1 MTRSNMKAAWLKD
14 WTNVS
19 YEDRPMPVIGH
30 GEALVRVK
38 YAGICGSDLH
48 VYNGHHATAIKP
60 VVMGHEFA
68 GEIAEVGEDGKGRFQ
83 PGDRVV
89 VQPYTSCDV
98 CDTCVQGRDNVCRQ
112 LRILGIHIDGC
123 FAEYVKVP
131 LKKVY
136 KIPENVSFRL
146 ASLTEPLAVAV
157 HDVRRSRLAV
167 GETALIIGGGPIGL
181 LIAMVARYAGASRV
195 VISEP
200 NQYRIGIAEG
210 LGFEVV
216 NPIEPGAEEELMG
229 KTNGEGYDVVFESS
243 GTMPGAALMT
253 KAAKIVGRVIVV
265 GIPRTKPEVD
275 TGAIFAKE
283 LDVMGVRIHSQLSF
297 AAAVDVLG
305 KGDLNAELESLI
317 THEFALADIQ
327 KAIDFSQEDGE
338 HIKVVLKV

>member
-1 MTRSNMKAAWLKD
+1 MKAAWLKD
-14 WTNVS
+14 WKNVS
-19 YEDRPMPVIGH
+19 CEERPMPVIGP

-38 YAGICGSDLH
+38 YAGVCGSDLH

-60 VVMGHEFA
+60 VVMGHEFS
-68 GEIAEVGEDGKGRFQ
+68 GEIAEVGEDGRHRLN

-89 VQPYTSCDV
+89 VQPFTACGV

-112 LRILGIHIDGC
+112 LKILGIHIDGC

-131 LKKVY
+131 QKKVY
-136 KIPENVSFRL
+136 KIPDNVSFRL

-167 GETALIIGGGPIGL
+167 GETALVIGGGPIGL
-181 LIAMVARYAGASRV
+181 LIAMVARFAGASRV

-200 NQYRIGIAEG
+200 NKYRIGIAQSM
-210 LGFEVV
+210 GFEVID
-216 NPIEPGAEEELMG
+216 PLTPGAEQAMMAMSD
-229 KTNGEGYDVVFESS
+229 GEGYDVVFESS
-243 GTMPGAALMT
+243 GTMPGSALMT
-253 KAAKIVGRVIVV
+253 RAAKIVGRVIVV

-275 TGAIFAKE
+275 IGAIFAKE
-283 LDVMGVRIHSQLSF
+283 LDVLGVRIHSQLSF

-305 KGDLNAELESLI
+305 KGDLATELESLI
-317 THEFALADIQ
+317 THEFALADIR
-327 KAIDFSQEDGE
+327 KAIEFSQEDDE

>member
-1 MTRSNMKAAWLKD
+1 MKAAWLKD
-14 WTNVS
+14 WKKLS
-19 YEDRPMPVIGH
+19 FEDRTVPVIGQ
-30 GEALVRVK
+30 GDALVRVK
-38 YAGICGSDLH
+38 YVGICGSDLH

-68 GEIAEVGEDGKGRFQ
+68 GEIAEVGEDGIHRFQ

-136 KIPENVSFRL
+136 KIPDNVSYRL

-200 NQYRIGIAEG
+200 NKYRIGIAQA
-210 LGFEVV
+210 LGFEVTDPLV
-216 NPIEPGAEEELMG
+216 PGADDILMG
-229 KTNGEGYDVVFESS
+229 KTDGEGYDVVFESS

-253 KAAKIVGRVIVV
+253 KAAKITGRVIVV

-275 TGAIFAKE
+275 TGAIFSKE
-283 LDVMGVRIHSQLSF
+283 LDVLGVRIHSQLSF
-297 AAAVDVLG
+297 AAAVDVMG
-305 KGDLNAELESLI
+305 KGDLNTELEALI

-327 KAIDFSQEDGE
+327 KAIDFSQEDE
-338 HIKVVLKV
+338 QHIKVVLKV